1 MMEGSMD
8 LRDHMRHVRDVYF
21 TDADSVIGFVYF
33 SIMGAMGL
41 FMLLAI
47 PVIPASAVASGST
60 FHPFDAV
67 VLIMDMIAGL
77 VACLAF
83 LSYTGSRERD
93 WESRDATDAG
103 DDVSGGISLRES
115 LAGMGVPVRD
125 DDDDGADGGDAGTV

>member
-1 MMEGSMD
+1 MD
-8 LRDHMRHVRDVYF
+8 LRGHMRHVRDVYL

-47 PVIPASAVASGST
+47 PIIPVSAIASGST

-67 VLIMDMIAGL
+67 VLILDMIAGL

-93 WESRDATDAG
+93 WEDRNGTGTGSDSVDGTP
-103 DDVSGGISLRES
+103 LRES
-115 LAGMGVPVRD
+115 LAVMGVPVM
-125 DDDDGADGGDAGTV
+125 DDGADRGDAGTL